1 MRWRAATDD
10 DVPQMEDFLQAHLET
25 SMFLVSNLRR
35 FGPAGADHDY
45 AMRYWVTGSP
55 ISGVF
60 ALATN
65 GAIMVQW
72 PDAGDWSEP
81 LALVDRSVTRLIG
94 ESGQIAQLRHAAGL
108 DAADTSLNSE
118 ETLFSLALDKATM
131 PDGPGHLRRVV
142 EADRPVLRD
151 WMLDYDVNTLG
162 LTRAD
167 AEARVDREFD
177 AALAAGSRRILA
189 EGETPLCLTGFNAV
203 VDDIVQVGPVYTPP
217 EHRGKGHARRAVALH
232 LQEARKD
239 GANRSIL
246 FATDPSAIA
255 AYRAVGFR
263 PIGRF
268 SLIFFEHP
276 QVLA

>member
-1 MRWRAATDD
+1 MTWRAATDE

-35 FGPAGADHDY
+35 FGPNGAEHDY
-45 AMRYWVTGSP
+45 AMRYWVTGTP
-55 ISGVF
+55 INGVF

-94 ESGQIAQLRHAAGL
+94 ESGQIADLRHAAGL
-108 DAADTSLNSE
+108 DTAPTSLNSE
-118 ETLFSLALDKATM
+118 ETLFSVQLDEATL
-131 PDGPGHLRRVV
+131 PDGPGHLRKMI
-142 EADRPVLRD
+142 EADRPVVRQ

-162 LTRAD
+162 LTRED
-167 AEARVDREFD
+167 GEARVDREFD
-177 AALAAGSRRILA
+177 GALAADSRRILIDGA
-189 EGETPLCLTGFNAV
+189 TPLCLTGFNAV

-217 EHRGKGHARRAVALH
+217 AQRGKGHARRAVALH
-232 LQEARKD
+232 LQEAQAA

-246 FATDPSAIA
+246 FATAPAAIA
-255 AYRAVGFR
+255 AYHAVGYR

-268 SLIFFEHP
+268 SLIFFASP
-276 QVLA
+276 QVVQ